1 MHQGIRHRIYL
12 HTHTSDRV
20 EHGYKIGE
28 ELGFYAGCAVTCLAA
43 ANSSSSSSA
52 RVSSTTPKKLPK
64 RGIKL
69 WRDLLH
75 MVQSFPK
82 DVRTQKQQ

>member
-1 MHQGIRHRIYL
+1 M
-12 HTHTSDRV
+12 

-43 ANSSSSSSA
+43 ADSSSSSSSSA
-52 RVSSTTPKKLPK
+52 STSTTPKKLPK

-82 DVRTQKQQ
+82 DVRMQKQQ